1 MAYLYSSIP
10 ALAAGH
16 TMRTNLSNLREGF
29 YHHQKMRL
37 ALGGFSAQK
46 GL

>member
-16 TMRTNLSNLREGF
+16 TMRTNLSNLREVF
-29 YHHQKMRL
+29 YRHQKMRL
-37 ALGGFSAQK
+37 ALVGFSAEK